1 MAGNGSSGQ
10 VSFDAMASYARLNER
25 VEGQSRD
32 LVDLRS
38 NMNTGFQR
46 VGSDINSLANEI
58 RGNSRTQWP
67 VIWSAVGVCF
77 AVVVGIGSAVY
88 VPIRENIA
96 EAKSDIRSLGDSS
109 LSVNAFVDFKN
120 TYENNRIVSR
130 NEYIDKFSQINARLE
145 KIDSVTVPRAEHE
158 RTWLNY
164 DQRVEDIQR
173 QIDDIKTVQGS
184 VYNQRDVIRDI
195 LERLDRA
202 EARNRAAGNVMGPS

>member
-1 MAGNGSSGQ
+1 
-10 VSFDAMASYARLNER
+10 
-25 VEGQSRD
+25 
-32 LVDLRS
+32 
-38 NMNTGFQR
+38 MNTGFQR

-96 EAKSDIRSLGDSS
+96 EAKSDIRGLGDSA
-109 LSVNAFVDFKN
+109 LSVAAFVDFKS

-130 NEYIDKFSQINARLE
+130 NEYIDKFGQINARLE
-145 KIDSVTVPRAEHE
+145 KIDSATVPRAEHE
-158 RTWLNY
+158 RTWQNY
-164 DQRVEDIQR
+164 DQQVVNLQR
-173 QIDDIKTVQGS
+173 QIDDIKAVQGS
-184 VYNQRDVIRDI
+184 IYNQRDVIRDI

-202 EARNRAAGNVMGPS
+202 ETRNRNAGSTIGPS